1 MQSYYRDRT
10 NKRRR
15 AAAQHGYREIKFP
28 TQEFE
33 AYEWFITQT
42 DTAKRSVRKLPDVI
56 YLAAARYK
64 TQVARSRYRANL
76 LFSDRTGLFTNCH
89 YDL

>member
-33 AYEWFITQT
+33 AYE
-42 DTAKRSVRKLPDVI
+42 
-56 YLAAARYK
+56 
-64 TQVARSRYRANL
+64 
-76 LFSDRTGLFTNCH
+76 
-89 YDL
+89 